1 MQFKFKKDYPDVE
14 KRKKQCKVLLEKQPT
29 KIPLILEK
37 APDCKHAG
45 INKTKHLILRNM
57 TVNNFELMIKG
68 LLKISEEEALFFAVK
83 GKYTL
88 TGEKTMGDIYEK
100 YKDKEDG
107 FLYMMYSTEL
117 IYG

>member
-14 KRKKQCKVLLEKQPT
+14 KRKKQCTVLLEKRPT

-45 INKTKHLILRNM
+45 INKTKHLILRKM
-57 TVNNFELMIKG
+57 TVNKFQLMIKS
-68 LLKISEEEALFFAVK
+68 LLKMSEDEALFLSIK
-83 GKYTL
+83 GKYTII
-88 TGEKTMGDIYEK
+88 GEKTMGDIYEK

-107 FLYMMYSTEL
+107 FLYMMYSTTV